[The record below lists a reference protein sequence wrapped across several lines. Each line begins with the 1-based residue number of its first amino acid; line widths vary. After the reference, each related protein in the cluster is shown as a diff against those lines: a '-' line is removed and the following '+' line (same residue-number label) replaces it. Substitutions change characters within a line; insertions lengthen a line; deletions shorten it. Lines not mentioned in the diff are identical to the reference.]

1 MEEKPLKKLVAL
13 FIAATLAGVLVSCK
27 TAEKVAKDPFARE
40 NKKFLQ
46 IEPKSEELYRVLFT
60 SEKYVVAQ
68 MRLESVIQRKEDT
81 GGDRYMMDELSKYD
95 KINEAR
101 EGLLKVWLYPDSGRI
116 MKIRPQQPTYL
127 LEIDKLLTEDLQRW
141 AFEFPKNYVTPTVFK
156 VRYRVVL
163 RKKQSD
169 EEIMKEIQEKMKEEQ

>member
-1 MEEKPLKKLVAL
+1 MKKIVVISIAIAL
-13 FIAATLAGVLVSCK
+13 AWVLVSCE
-27 TAEKVAKDPFARE
+27 TAEKVTKDPFERE
-40 NKKFLQ
+40 NKKFLKV
-46 IEPKSEELYRVLFT
+46 EPKSEELFRVLFT
-60 SEKYVVAQ
+60 SEKYVVSQ
-68 MRLESVIQRKEDT
+68 MRLESVIQRKADP
-81 GGDRYMMDELSKYD
+81 GGDRYMMEELSKYD

-116 MKIRPQQPTYL
+116 MKIRPQQPIYL

-141 AFEFPKNYVTPTVFK
+141 TFEFPKNYVTPTVFK

-169 EEIMKEIQEKMKEEQ
+169 EDIMKEIREKMKEEQ